1 MIINIL
7 IDVESIEITFGEN
20 ASLSCFGYRL
30 PMTDLRKSLIL
41 RKFVITAL
49 CHIFLG

>member
-1 MIINIL
+1 MVNDL
-7 IDVESIEITFGEN
+7 PVLRLNGHSG
-20 ASLSCFGYRL
+20 GL